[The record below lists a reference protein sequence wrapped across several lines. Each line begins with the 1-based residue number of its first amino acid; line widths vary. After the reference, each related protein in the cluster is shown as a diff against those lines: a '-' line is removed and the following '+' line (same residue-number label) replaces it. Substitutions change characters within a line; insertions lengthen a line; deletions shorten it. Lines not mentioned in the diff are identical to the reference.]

1 MKIRR
6 RRVQKLIAVSIV
18 IEECKIESNIDRASP
33 GVGRIKRINFLLNS
47 SRFDPLLHR
56 VKRAFIYFLHL
67 SFRELI
73 KNDNFI
79 NLKSLFDKRRS

>member
-1 MKIRR
+1 MRIVECLSSILSRR
-6 RRVQKLIAVSIV
+6 DPNVHKNKGAQRCVRRLTAVSIV

-47 SRFDPLLHR
+47 SRFDSLLHQ

-67 SFRELI
+67 SF
-73 KNDNFI
+73 
-79 NLKSLFDKRRS
+79 